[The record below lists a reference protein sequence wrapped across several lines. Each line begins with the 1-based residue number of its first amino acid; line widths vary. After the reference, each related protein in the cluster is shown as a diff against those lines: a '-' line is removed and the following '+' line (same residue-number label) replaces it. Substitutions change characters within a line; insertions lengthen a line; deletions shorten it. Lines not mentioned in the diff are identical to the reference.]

1 MKENEKEKNVQVNR
15 FNATGLM
22 CSPHSKY
29 WHISLHL
36 VDFSQLEHSLRDD
49 RSRLVRVCMTEG
61 LTRWKIK

>member
-29 WHISLHL
+29 WHISLSIWL
-36 VDFSQLEHSLRDD
+36 ISLNWNMPCETIVHD
-49 RSRLVRVCMTEG
+49 LFEY
-61 LTRWKIK
+61 L